1 MVQQTEYNKLLN
13 KISPVCVRKMVVS
26 MRILMK
32 VEFSKVLINPKVVK
46 GQNEHKSGK
55 TNLKVKN
62 YGSIIVMV
70 YIKDE

>member
-1 MVQQTEYNKLLN
+1 MCQENNCFY
-13 KISPVCVRKMVVS
+13 
-26 MRILMK
+26 

-70 YIKDE
+70 YIKG